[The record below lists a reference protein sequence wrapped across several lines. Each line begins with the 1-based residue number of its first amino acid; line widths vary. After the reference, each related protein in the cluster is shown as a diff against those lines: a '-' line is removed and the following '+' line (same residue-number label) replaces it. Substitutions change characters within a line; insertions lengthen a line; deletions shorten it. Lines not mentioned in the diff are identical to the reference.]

1 MSVLYK
7 RYCRL
12 TIAEG
17 KENTKA
23 IDFSAFRVSFTISQS
38 LKGEPRSANIRIYN
52 VNSETVSRIRQEG
65 QKVILEAGYE
75 SNHAII
81 FQGDL
86 IQRYRTKAESG
97 NDTCLIILASTADQ
111 AHSYAVVNASLPA
124 GASPVDVH
132 QAILSEYAR
141 YGVEKG
147 YVPELAQTKLARG
160 KVLFCPAKDAMTTF
174 CRTHQLQYSYL
185 DTGLACVPVKETCP
199 GKPFLLNERTGL
211 VGTPEMSIDGLK
223 VTSLL
228 RPEIRLDTTLEIEND
243 SIFYDESYG
252 SQKKEYNKKKTKQ
265 KQNDTFDVDGVYK
278 VISLTHK
285 GDTYGKAW
293 YSEMNCVAANP
304 SKTGSSATAK
314 KEK

>member
-1 MSVLYK
+1 M
-7 RYCRL
+7 
-12 TIAEG
+12 
-17 KENTKA
+17 
-23 IDFSAFRVSFTISQS
+23 
-38 LKGEPRSANIRIYN
+38 
-52 VNSETVSRIRQEG
+52 
-65 QKVILEAGYE
+65 
-75 SNHAII
+75 
-81 FQGDL
+81 
-86 IQRYRTKAESG
+86 
-97 NDTCLIILASTADQ
+97 
-111 AHSYAVVNASLPA
+111 
-124 GASPVDVH
+124 
-132 QAILSEYAR
+132 
-141 YGVEKG
+141 
-147 YVPELAQTKLARG
+147 
-160 KVLFCPAKDAMTTF
+160 CPF
-174 CRTHQLQYSYL
+174 
-185 DTGLACVPVKETCP
+185 P

-252 SQKKEYNKKKTKQ
+252 SQKKEDNKKKTTQ

>member
-1 MSVLYK
+1 MQIRLVWREAEGGGWFIDLFDNEGLDLITGIPLRSGRNILEEHAHLGLGALTVSLVVRPAVIRLMTKGFESSVVLDGIMSVLYK

-124 GASPVDVH
+124 GASPGGCASGDFVGIC
-132 QAILSEYAR
+132 ALWS
-141 YGVEKG
+141 GKG
-147 YVPELAQTKLARG
+147 L
-160 KVLFCPAKDAMTTF
+160 C
-174 CRTHQLQYSYL
+174 
-185 DTGLACVPVKETCP
+185 TGTGTDKT
-199 GKPFLLNERTGL
+199 GQRKGL
-211 VGTPEMSIDGLK
+211 VLSGE
-223 VTSLL
+223 
-228 RPEIRLDTTLEIEND
+228 
-243 SIFYDESYG
+243 
-252 SQKKEYNKKKTKQ
+252 
-265 KQNDTFDVDGVYK
+265 
-278 VISLTHK
+278 
-285 GDTYGKAW
+285 
-293 YSEMNCVAANP
+293 
-304 SKTGSSATAK
+304 
-314 KEK
+314 